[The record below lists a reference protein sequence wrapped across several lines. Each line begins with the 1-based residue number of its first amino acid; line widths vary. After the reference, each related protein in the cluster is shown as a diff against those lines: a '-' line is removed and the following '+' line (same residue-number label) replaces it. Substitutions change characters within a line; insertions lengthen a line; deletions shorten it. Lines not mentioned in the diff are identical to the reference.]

1 MTHRLRT
8 QIFVFF
14 LALLLVVM
22 GGVLFMVYRAT
33 ESHTEALIAE
43 RLETG
48 FSVVRHELE
57 TRARYVGGTAGTI
70 TKDFNLIEQVV
81 SRDALSIGA
90 TLLSYRGRVGA
101 DFVLA
106 SDLDGKLIGGTLAML
121 TPGKPIDLGVRF
133 TDDSDQS
140 HGTLVSHNG
149 QAYQVFIWPLFA
161 PEPNQVAWL
170 ITGFALDDA
179 LAARL
184 HKLTGLDVSLL
195 HRNQVLASSL
205 NEAQRQELHHR
216 LRTVETGHSRLR
228 LHDRDFVLYNQA
240 LDTVTGPAITV
251 LLQRSLTEALSE
263 YQMLHLQLIA
273 IQLGSLALAAI
284 GAFFIANTVSH
295 PLSRMSEYV
304 KRIAQGEYSEP
315 PPLPE
320 KGEIGVLAKEFANM
334 QRQIADREA
343 ANRHLAYHDALTDL
357 PNRNAFQASL
367 KETIEHVGAQVGHL
381 AVLVMDIDY
390 FKDINDTLGHVTGD
404 TLLKQFA
411 QRLEAVRR
419 PQDQIARLGGDQFA
433 VLVPAL
439 EIEAAAILAQHYREA
454 WQQPFAIE
462 GFNLSLNA
470 KLGIAVY
477 PEHGENA
484 VTLLQRAEV
493 AMYVSKKQKKPY
505 TFYDTRL
512 DHNSVLRLAL
522 MSELRSAIDRQEL
535 TLHYQPKL
543 DIARGEILGVECLV
557 RWRHPVHGFIPP
569 DDFIALAE
577 QTGNIRYLTQWVL
590 RTALGQIKTWREQGW
605 ALKTAVNISAVD
617 LSDPQ
622 FSNQVEALLTEFA
635 LSADVLVL
643 EITESAVMEDA
654 QRAVQLLTQLQG
666 MGVRL
671 SIDDYGTGYSS
682 MAQLKRLPVHELK
695 IDKSFVLDVISNPD
709 DAIIVRSTIEL
720 GHNMGLTLVA
730 EGVENAQSLDLLRT
744 LGCDIAQGYYLSKPL
759 PAAAFE
765 QWLATAPYPPRTDDT
780 RSYA

>member
-22 GGVLFMVYRAT
+22 GGVLYMVYRAT

-48 FSVVRHELE
+48 FTVVRNELE

-70 TKDFNLIEQVV
+70 AKDFSLIEQVV
-81 SRDALSIGA
+81 SRDAPSIAA
-90 TLLSYRGRVGA
+90 TLLSYRDRAGA

-106 SDLDGKLIGGTLAML
+106 SDLEGKLIAGTLPAL
-121 TPGKPIDLGVRF
+121 TPGAALNFGEKLANGIPNDHSTFAI
-133 TDDSDQS
+133 
-140 HGTLVSHNG
+140 HNG
-149 QAYQVFIWPLFA
+149 HAYQVFIWPLFA

-170 ITGFALDDA
+170 IIGFALDDA

-184 HKLTGLDVSLL
+184 HKLTGLDISLL
-195 HRNQVLASSL
+195 QQGKVMASSL
-205 NEAQRQELHHR
+205 TETQRLELGR
-216 LRTVETGHSRLR
+216 RSKLIAIGHSRLK
-228 LHDRDFVLYNQA
+228 LNERDYVLYSQS
-240 LDTVTGPAITV
+240 LDGSVAAPITV

-263 YQMLHLQLIA
+263 YRMLHLQLIA
-273 IQLGSLALAAI
+273 IQLASLAIAAL

-334 QRQIADREA
+334 QHQIAEREA
-343 ANRHLAYHDALTDL
+343 ANRHLAYHDGLTDL

-367 KETIEHVGAQVGHL
+367 TEAINQASQQIGHL

-411 QRLEAVRR
+411 HRLEAVRR
-419 PQDQIARLGGDQFA
+419 PQDQLARLGGDQFA

-439 EIEAAAILAQHYREA
+439 EIEAAAMVAQHYREA
-454 WQQPFAIE
+454 WQEPFTIE
-462 GFNLSLNA
+462 GFTLSLTA
-470 KLGIAVY
+470 KLGIAIY

-543 DIARGEILGVECLV
+543 DIGRGQIIGVECLV
-557 RWRHPVHGFIPP
+557 RWQHPVHGFIPP

-590 RTALGQIKTWREQGW
+590 RTALGQTKAWREQGW

-617 LSDPQ
+617 LSDPL
-622 FSNQVEALLTEFA
+622 FPNQVESLLAE
-635 LSADVLVL
+635 LDLPADVLVL

-695 IDKSFVLDVISNPD
+695 IDKSFVLDVINNPD

-720 GHNMGLTLVA
+720 GHNMALTIVA

-759 PAAAFE
+759 PAPAFE
-765 QWLATAPYPPRTDDT
+765 QWLATAPYPPRTDNT